1 MTDITRRGFLKG
13 TGMTA
18 GAMAF
23 TSLSPMSVASSNT
36 RGKGVLTA
44 GRMGPMLCEVKDGK
58 LVSTTNAVPQTVFN
72 SLQTTGPD
80 QVHTKARIKYPM
92 VRKSY
97 LDNPLAPKAE
107 RGSDE
112 FVRVSWDEAYKLIH
126 EQHMRIRA
134 NNTPDAI
141 FAGSYGWRSSGV
153 LHKAQT
159 LLQRYMGMAGGYSGH
174 MGDYST
180 GAAQVIMPHVV
191 GSIEVYEQ
199 QTTHPMVLEH
209 SDVVVL
215 WGLNPMNTLKIA
227 WSSTDCSGL
236 EFFHQ
241 LKKSG
246 KTVIAI
252 DPMRS
257 ETIEFF
263 GDNAEWIAPHPMTD
277 VAMLMGIAHTLVIKG
292 KHDRTFIEKYTTGYD
307 VFEDYLMGKEDGVVK
322 DAQWASSVCGVPAKQ
337 LELLADIF
345 SSNRTMLMAGWGIQR
360 QQFGEQRHWMLVTL
374 AAMLGQ
380 IGLPGGGFGFSYHY
394 SNGGNPSRDAG
405 VLPAMSASLGAV
417 AGSDERGWSATGK
430 VINSFP
436 VARIVEALENPGKA
450 YKHNG
455 HDRVFPDIKMIWWA
469 GGGNFTHHQDTNRL
483 IKAWQKP
490 ELVVISEIYW
500 TAAAKHADIVLPIT
514 TSFER
519 NDLTMT
525 GDYSNQHLVPMK
537 KAVEPQGE
545 ARNDF
550 DVFADMAELLAPGGH
565 EVYTEG
571 KTEMEWLYQFYKA
584 AQQGGRAA
592 RVAMPNFSKF
602 WEDNQLIEMKWNEK
616 NAQFVRYAD
625 FRENPIMNPLGTP
638 SGKIEIFSKT
648 IEGYKLDDCPPHP
661 TWMEPTE
668 YTGNAKDGELQ
679 LMTAHAAHRLH
690 SQFNYAKIREEYA
703 IADREPISIH
713 PEDAKARGIKTGDL
727 VRAHNGRGQVLVGA
741 LVTDGIKQGSV
752 CIHEGGWP
760 DLDKDTGLCKNGGC
774 NVLTLDIPTSRLA
787 NGCAANSALVKI
799 EKYTGPVLELTA
811 FDPPKNG

>member
-1 MTDITRRGFLKG
+1 MTQLTRRGFLKG
-13 TGMTA
+13 SGMAA

-23 TSLSPMSVASSNT
+23 TSFSPMSVASSDK
-36 RGKGVLTA
+36 RGKGILTA
-44 GRMGPMLCEVKDGK
+44 GRMGPLLCEVQDGK
-58 LVSTTNAVPQTVFN
+58 LVSTTNALAQTVPN
-72 SLQTTGPD
+72 SLQSTGPD
-80 QVHTKARIKYPM
+80 QVHTQARVKYPM
-92 VRKSY
+92 VRKGF
-97 LDNPLAPKAE
+97 LNNPTAPE
-107 RGSDE
+107 GVRGSDE
-112 FVRVSWDEAYKLIH
+112 FVRVSWDQAYQLIH
-126 EQHMRIRA
+126 EQHMRIRKENGPA
-134 NNTPDAI
+134 SV

-174 MGDYST
+174 LGDYST
-180 GAAQVIMPHVV
+180 GAAQIIMPHVV

-199 QTTHPMVLEH
+199 QTTYPMVLEH

-215 WGLNPMNTLKIA
+215 WGLNPINTLKIA
-227 WSSTDCSGL
+227 WSSSDTKGL
-236 EFFHQ
+236 EFFHE

-252 DPMRS
+252 DPIRS

-263 GDNAEWIAPHPMTD
+263 GDNAQWIAPHPMTD
-277 VAMLMGIAHTLVIKG
+277 VAMMMGIAHTLIKQG
-292 KHDRTFIEKYTTGYD
+292 KHDVEFINKYTIGYEK
-307 VFEDYLMGKEDGVVK
+307 FEAYLLGKEDGVEK
-322 DAQWASSVCGVPAKQ
+322 TAQWASDICGVPTKQ
-337 LELLADIF
+337 IELLADIF
-345 SSNRTMLMAGWGIQR
+345 SKNRTMLMAGWGMQR
-360 QQFGEQRHWMLVTL
+360 QQYGEQRHWMLVVL

-394 SNGGNPSRDAG
+394 SNGGNPARDAG
-405 VLPAMSASLGAV
+405 VLPAMSASIAADSNWSVSGA
-417 AGSDERGWSATGK
+417 TQ
-430 VINSFP
+430 NFP
-436 VARIVEALENPGKA
+436 VARIVEALENPGQS
-450 YKHNG
+450 YHHNG
-455 HDRVFPDIKMIWWA
+455 HDLTFPDIKMIWWA

-490 ELVVISEIYW
+490 ELVVISEPYW

-537 KAVEPQGE
+537 QVVEPQGE
-545 ARNDF
+545 ARSDF
-550 DVFADMAELLAPGGH
+550 DVFADMAGLLGEGGR
-565 EVYTEG
+565 EVYTES
-571 KTEMEWLYQFYKA
+571 KTEMEWLYSFYKA
-584 AQQGGRAA
+584 AQKSGRAA

-625 FRENPIMNPLGTP
+625 FRENPVMNPLGTP

-648 IEGYKLDDCPPHP
+648 IEGYALEDCPAHP
-661 TWMEPTE
+661 TWMTPTE
-668 YTGNAKDGELQ
+668 YTGSAKEGELQ

-690 SQFNYAKIREEYA
+690 SQFNYAKLREQYA
-703 IADREPISIH
+703 VANREPIWIH
-713 PEDAKARGIKTGDL
+713 PEDAKARGIKSGDL
-727 VRAHNGRGQVLVGA
+727 VRAFNQRGQVLVGA
-741 LVTDGIKQGSV
+741 EVTDRIKQGSV

-760 DLDKDTGLCKNGGC
+760 DLDKATGLCKNGGA

-787 NGCAANSALVKI
+787 NGCAANSALVRI
-799 EKYTGPVLELTA
+799 EKYQGPELELTA
-811 FDPPKNG
+811 FVPPKNG